1 MPLGVLKMGSFVAL
15 VSSIQVFCPSL
26 VHGQF
31 GYGIGVACSLGRD
44 TALLSMHHGVQ
55 KMGSYV
61 DLVSAILAWLSI
73 WPWLWNNSC

>member
-1 MPLGVLKMGSFVAL
+1 MPPSVLKMGSFVAL

-31 GYGIGVACSLGRD
+31 GYGIGVACG
-44 TALLSMHHGVQ
+44 

-73 WPWLWNNSC
+73 